1 MNVYNVKKK
10 ECIKLNKIEIIFIIL
25 ELIMN
30 SYEIYQGYKAD
41 KKLNQLRDIILSER
55 KYKVR

>member
-1 MNVYNVKKK
+1 M
-10 ECIKLNKIEIIFIIL
+10 NKIEIIFIIL